1 MGRAL
6 AYYALLRDNE
16 RRHRILWLAKQE
28 TGETRTLAST
38 QTLKPTR
45 GKLRMRN
52 SRMLEHNFKAGIQA
66 TQKIDQRP
74 Q

>member
-28 TGETRTLAST
+28 TGETQILASN
-38 QTLKPTR
+38 QTLKPMR
-45 GKLRMRN
+45 GKLGAC
-52 SRMLEHNFKAGIQA
+52 EIPAC
-66 TQKIDQRP
+66 
-74 Q
+74 